1 MVSKQCI
8 SRELVAVAVVD
19 ADTSPSRAPRGGR
32 PGPAPADEVAVARV
46 KSEAS
51 LSFSGNKRKAVTVS

>member
-46 KSEAS
+46 
-51 LSFSGNKRKAVTVS
+51 